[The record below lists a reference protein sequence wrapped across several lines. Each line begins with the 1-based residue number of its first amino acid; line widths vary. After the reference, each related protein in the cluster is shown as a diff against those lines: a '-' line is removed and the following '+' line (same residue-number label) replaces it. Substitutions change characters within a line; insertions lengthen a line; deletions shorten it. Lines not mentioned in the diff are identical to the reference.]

1 MNKVSFDCW
10 CWSKAM
16 KEGTDDKSDV
26 TVRHSQPW
34 LLFNNQHSVQ
44 AEFQNADRTAVLCC
58 RSCRVRLLPAEEMLF
73 LVICS
78 DIHSESFMSTQ
89 ALKMLRQPLTFWPSV
104 PEITL
109 PFSPSGFRNVCSWLQ
124 RKAFFLLKASWLQR
138 RLQSVNSLW
147 LAPVS
152 LLNWECGTIV
162 PISATNIPLLSLV
175 FSHSSVFIQTVTVS
189 RLAALSPRCRV
200 IECGIKVLI
209 SIELSTLIPGWG
221 LYFPPSKPEAISQH
235 PHSGTDQK
243 ANTHTH
249 VQCVCCLTELRDT
262 FLLPSLCCCVWI
274 SDPWYFSVGLRV
286 IAKIVIYQT
295 LSL

>member
-1 MNKVSFDCW
+1 
-10 CWSKAM
+10 
-16 KEGTDDKSDV
+16 
-26 TVRHSQPW
+26 
-34 LLFNNQHSVQ
+34 
-44 AEFQNADRTAVLCC
+44 
-58 RSCRVRLLPAEEMLF
+58 MLW
-73 LVICS
+73 
-78 DIHSESFMSTQ
+78 
-89 ALKMLRQPLTFWPSV
+89 QPLTFWPSV
-104 PEITL
+104 PEITF

-124 RKAFFLLKASWLQR
+124 RKASWLQR

-235 PHSGTDQK
+235 PHSSTGQK
-243 ANTHTH
+243 ANTHTYS
-249 VQCVCCLTELRDT
+249 VCAA
-262 FLLPSLCCCVWI
+262 W
-274 SDPWYFSVGLRV
+274 
-286 IAKIVIYQT
+286 
-295 LSL
+295 LSLGTHSFFHPCAAVFGSVILDISQWVSGLLQKL